1 MTSVCSKAMVPLTL
15 SFLWLMCHKTL
26 PLLFVLR
33 RRFCYCHVSDFFDEW
48 NHRNLSQRSVLW
60 RGSVVFISLM
70 NESQK
75 SFKLASVCS
84 KAIVLGFFTSLTSL
98 MKGITEICGYC
109 LFLGNGLPISISLI
123 NGSTDIYS

>member
-1 MTSVCSKAMVPLTL
+1 MSLIS
-15 SFLWLMCHKTL
+15 LMNGITEIYGKG
-26 PLLFVLR
+26 LF
-33 RRFCYCHVSDFFDEW
+33 YGD
-48 NHRNLSQRSVLW
+48 
-60 RGSVVFISLM
+60 GSVVFISLM

-84 KAIVLGFFTSLTSL
+84 KAIVLGFFFTSLTSL

-123 NGSTDIYS
+123 NGSTEIYS